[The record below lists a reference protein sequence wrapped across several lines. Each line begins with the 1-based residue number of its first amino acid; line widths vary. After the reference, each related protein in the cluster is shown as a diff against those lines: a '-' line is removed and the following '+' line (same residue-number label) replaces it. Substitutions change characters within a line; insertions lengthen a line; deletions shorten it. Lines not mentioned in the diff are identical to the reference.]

1 MGDFSTAVVDGVVPT
16 DVWQWPLRAEDWRR
30 AKAVSANL
38 LVVGATGAVVDFIEA
53 LRPDLHQPVVVW
65 RAGERFAPP
74 TADCAVGTMILKGVD
89 TLTSLDQQRLYQWLQ
104 RRASDTQVVSISA
117 SALLPLVESGLFHDG
132 LYYRLN
138 TVCVEFDGV
147 VPAEERPSWLRGR
160 PAARDVDGADG
171 SRSLASTAW
180 SLRVKPDRRQSIV
193 VMPIRRDRRGR

>member
-1 MGDFSTAVVDGVVPT
+1 MIDGKDSSNLFTVLT
-16 DVWQWPLRAEDWRR
+16 NNT
-30 AKAVSANL
+30 SALN
-38 LVVGATGAVVDFIEA
+38 VHRP
-53 LRPDLHQPVVVW
+53 RPDW
-65 RAGERFAPP
+65 
-74 TADCAVGTMILKGVD
+74 LKVRLPSSEGYF
-89 TLTSLDQQRLYQWLQ
+89 SLKRLV
-104 RRASDTQVVSISA
+104 RD
-117 SALLPLVESGLFHDG
+117 H
-132 LYYRLN
+132 RLN